1 MLFGNKNIT
10 LLKRQNLKNMK
21 NKVPILAISLGVLG
35 MITIISAL
43 MFGLPIYNV
52 WQQEMAGKAEM
63 AKAEQNR
70 KILIEEAK
78 ARLEAEKLNAQAEIE
93 RARGMAEAMKIE
105 NGTLNS
111 VYNQYLFIRTLE
123 KLADKG
129 NLPQIIYMPSN
140 GLVPVMDVSKK
151 EKP

>member
-1 MLFGNKNIT
+1 M
-10 LLKRQNLKNMK
+10 LKRQNLKKMK
-21 NKVPILAISLGVLG
+21 NKVPFLAISLGALG

>member
-1 MLFGNKNIT
+1 
-10 LLKRQNLKNMK
+10 MK
-21 NKVPILAISLGVLG
+21 TKIPFVSISVAVVLVIAV
-35 MITIISAL
+35 M
-43 MFGLPIYNV
+43 MFGLPMYNV

-70 KILIEEAK
+70 KILVEEAK

-93 RARGMAEAMKIE
+93 RAKGMAEAMKIE

-129 NLPQIIYMPSN
+129 NLPQIIYMPSE

-151 EKP
+151 KVANE

>member
-1 MLFGNKNIT
+1 
-10 LLKRQNLKNMK
+10 MK

>member
-1 MLFGNKNIT
+1 
-10 LLKRQNLKNMK
+10 MK
-21 NKVPILAISLGVLG
+21 TKIPFVSISVAVVLVIAV
-35 MITIISAL
+35 M
-43 MFGLPIYNV
+43 MFGLPMYNV

-70 KILIEEAK
+70 KILVEEAK

-93 RARGMAEAMKIE
+93 RAKGMAEAMKIE

-129 NLPQIIYMPSN
+129 NLPQIIYMPSE
-140 GLVPVMDVSKK
+140 GLIPVMDVSKK
-151 EKP
+151 KVANE

>member
-1 MLFGNKNIT
+1 
-10 LLKRQNLKNMK
+10 MK
-21 NKVPILAISLGVLG
+21 NGKALFLIFVALIAFVIV
-35 MITIISAL
+35 L
-43 MFGLPIYNV
+43 MFGLPMYNV

-78 ARLEAEKLNAQAEIE
+78 ARLEAEKLNAQAEVE
-93 RARGMAEAMKIE
+93 RARGMAEAMKLE

-111 VYNQYLFIRTLE
+111 TYNQYLFIRTLE

-129 NLPQIIYMPSN
+129 DLPQIIYMPSE
-140 GLVPVMDVSKK
+140 GLVPVMDVNTKNNTNQ
-151 EKP
+151 

>member
-1 MLFGNKNIT
+1 
-10 LLKRQNLKNMK
+10 
-21 NKVPILAISLGVLG
+21 
-35 MITIISAL
+35 MITSLSVLAL

-93 RARGMAEAMKIE
+93 RAKGMSKAMKLE

-111 VYNQYLFIRTLE
+111 TYNQYLFIRTLE

-129 NLPQIIYMPSN
+129 DLPQIIYMPAE
-140 GLVPVMDVSKK
+140 GLVPTLDVSR
-151 EKP
+151 KPIQQ

>member
-1 MLFGNKNIT
+1 MKQKTSIIGISILSVVVIIT
-10 LLKRQNLKNMK
+10 
-21 NKVPILAISLGVLG
+21 
-35 MITIISAL
+35 L
-43 MFGLPIYNV
+43 MFGLPTYNV
-52 WQQEMAGKAEM
+52 WQQEMVGKAEM

-78 ARLEAEKLNAQAEIE
+78 ARLEAEKLNAQAEVE
-93 RARGMAEAMKIE
+93 RAKGMAEAMSIE

-129 NLPQIIYMPSN
+129 NLPQIIYMPSE
-140 GLVPVMDVSKK
+140 GLLPVMDVSQKK
-151 EKP
+151 LNP

>member
-1 MLFGNKNIT
+1 MKEYKNLVIFG
-10 LLKRQNLKNMK
+10 
-21 NKVPILAISLGVLG
+21 VILGIFIILG
-35 MITIISAL
+35 L
-43 MFGLPIYNV
+43 MFGIPTYTV

-70 KILIEEAK
+70 KILIEEAR

-93 RARGMAEAMKIE
+93 RAKGMAEAMKIE

-140 GLVPVMDVSKK
+140 GLVPTMDLSKINPTP
-151 EKP
+151 EK

>member
-1 MLFGNKNIT
+1 
-10 LLKRQNLKNMK
+10 MK
-21 NKVPILAISLGVLG
+21 NPKTL
-35 MITIISAL
+35 ITIIISTGILIIAL
-43 MFGLPIYNV
+43 MFGLPLYNV

-78 ARLEAEKLNAQAEIE
+78 ARLEAEKLNAQAEVE
-93 RARGMAEAMKIE
+93 RAKGMAEAMKLE

-111 VYNQYLFIRTLE
+111 TYNQYLFIRTLE

-129 NLPQIIYMPSN
+129 DLPQIIYMPSE
-140 GLVPVMDVSKK
+140 GLVPVMDVNKSV
-151 EKP
+151 PQNTNN